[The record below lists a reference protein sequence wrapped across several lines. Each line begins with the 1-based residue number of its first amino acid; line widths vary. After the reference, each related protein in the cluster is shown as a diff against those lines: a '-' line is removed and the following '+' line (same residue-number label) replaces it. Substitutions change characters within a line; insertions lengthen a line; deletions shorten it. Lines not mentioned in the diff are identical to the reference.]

1 MHDFDP
7 HLVHMLLDLGPAA
20 LLFVAGFVLALRRPK
35 ASSLLVLIGF
45 LLILA
50 ARLARNFLGVDSPLD
65 AYVERIVGSSGQLQS
80 LAFYVGRLGA
90 TLAGI
95 GLIWHAFQLKY
106 LSP

>member
-1 MHDFDP
+1 
-7 HLVHMLLDLGPAA
+7 V
-20 LLFVAGFVLALRRPK
+20 
-35 ASSLLVLIGF
+35 IGF

-50 ARLARNFLGVDSPLD
+50 ARLARNFLGVDGPLD
-65 AYVERIVGSSGQLQS
+65 AYVERIVGSSDQLPS
-80 LAFYVGRLGA
+80 LAFYADRLGA